1 VAVEPSKGVT
11 ESSKVVTAQEV
22 AVEPSKVVTAQ
33 EVAVE
38 ATGVVTN
45 LEVRRQEMIV

>member
-1 VAVEPSKGVT
+1 
-11 ESSKVVTAQEV
+11 V

>member
-1 VAVEPSKGVT
+1 
-11 ESSKVVTAQEV
+11 
-22 AVEPSKVVTAQ
+22 VTAQ

>member
-1 VAVEPSKGVT
+1 
-11 ESSKVVTAQEV
+11 V

-38 ATGVVTN
+38 ATGVVTVEATGVVTVEATGVLTN

>member
-1 VAVEPSKGVT
+1 
-11 ESSKVVTAQEV
+11 V

-38 ATGVVTN
+38 TTGIVMN